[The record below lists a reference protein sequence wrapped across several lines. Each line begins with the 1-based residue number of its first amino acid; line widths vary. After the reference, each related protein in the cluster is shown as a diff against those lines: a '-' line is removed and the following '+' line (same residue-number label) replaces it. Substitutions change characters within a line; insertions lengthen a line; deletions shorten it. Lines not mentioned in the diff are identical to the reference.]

1 MTSDIEIGFRN
12 TWAVENMCSQV
23 PGPAHENDK
32 ADGGAKRW
40 GWDRLCV
47 LTSDQPLS
55 WRLMGR
61 EQTMILI
68 LLFIIAFQ
76 REDLNK
82 VWIMMC
88 KGKARVLW

>member
-1 MTSDIEIGFRN
+1 MNPDIEIGFRN

-23 PGPAHENDK
+23 QGPAHENDK

-88 KGKARVLW
+88 KGKTRVLW